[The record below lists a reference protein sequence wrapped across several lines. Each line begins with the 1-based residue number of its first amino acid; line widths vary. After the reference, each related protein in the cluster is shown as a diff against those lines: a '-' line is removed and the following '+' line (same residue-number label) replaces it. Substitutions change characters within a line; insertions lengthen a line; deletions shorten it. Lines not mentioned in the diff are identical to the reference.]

1 MIICGLQAAV
11 NTLVPESAPHGHG
24 KNPALPD
31 SIQMSLDRAAGM
43 PAPGRGRQKSS
54 SKKAQKSD
62 PVGGRFLKEARE
74 GRYRRRETLGAVSLL
89 EISREMSV
97 LLERD

>member
-1 MIICGLQAAV
+1 MPGFR
-11 NTLVPESAPHGHG
+11 G
-24 KNPALPD
+24 
-31 SIQMSLDRAAGM
+31 RAAW
-43 PAPGRGRQKSS
+43 PRQKSGFAGLDRNELGSGRGDASSEALPAKNS

-62 PVGGRFLKEARE
+62 PIGGRFLKEARE

-89 EISREMSV
+89 EISREMSI